1 MIKKTRLSLNRV
13 RDRVEI
19 KEGNE
24 MLELVVDAD
33 CMRIVPLISDARE
46 KMIQAAQYEGEGKE
60 EKEKEAALNFARVI
74 FGTEQAEKLEKF
86 YLNDAACIAE
96 LCGRYFTGY
105 MARKITKAQKKA
117 AGKRWNFLKIFQR
130 KFR

>member
-24 MLELVVDAD
+24 TLELIVDAD
-33 CMRIVPLISDARE
+33 CMRIVPLITDARE
-46 KMIQAAQYEGEGKE
+46 KMIQAAQHNGVDKE
-60 EKEKEAALNFARVI
+60 QKEKEAALNFARVI
-74 FGTEQAEKLEKF
+74 FGKEQAEKLEKF

-117 AGKRWNFLKIFQR
+117 AGKRWNFLKNFRNIFH
-130 KFR
+130 